1 MRGQVLGHAGEGV
14 EVGRRREPVQGG
26 LDADRRQRLLQG
38 LGPLGLGG
46 PVAAVG
52 DTSGEPVRLAA
63 GRQLLLG
70 LGRVTLGLG
79 GRLVHVELLVTR
91 HGRRQHRAAD
101 RPAGDRAAVGILQRE
116 VVGGVLDRLAAGQ
129 VGERRHLRVDVE
141 EPAEPGERVVRVRLE
156 VRAGEDLSPRRRLHP
171 RAREVDLGVAGQQPV
186 VHVVGVHVH
195 VDDDLAG
202 QLRNRRVLSGVPVLV
217 RDQYRR
223 LVQLVALELV
233 RAGGHDVRL
242 VARAGVLV
250 RRHRSALRDRHHV
263 VEFGERVGQVEHDR
277 RRVRRGDSG
286 QAHQVLGPV
295 LVGPGVGLGVPAQ
308 QVREVVRAVGQHAA
322 VEGALDRVLDVLGGD
337 RRAVLELDPRL
348 KVVGPGQA
356 VVTDRA
362 GRGGK
367 AGDERAAA
375 GAGAVLIGHQG
386 L

>member
-1 MRGQVLGHAGEGV
+1 M
-14 EVGRRREPVQGG
+14 
-26 LDADRRQRLLQG
+26 
-38 LGPLGLGG
+38 
-46 PVAAVG
+46 
-52 DTSGEPVRLAA
+52 
-63 GRQLLLG
+63 
-70 LGRVTLGLG
+70 
-79 GRLVHVELLVTR
+79 
-91 HGRRQHRAAD
+91 
-101 RPAGDRAAVGILQRE
+101 
-116 VVGGVLDRLAAGQ
+116 
-129 VGERRHLRVDVE
+129 
-141 EPAEPGERVVRVRLE
+141 RLE
-156 VRAGEDLSPRRRLHP
+156 VRAGEDLGPRRRLHA

-233 RAGGHDVRL
+233 RAGGRDVRL

-263 VEFGERVGQVEHDR
+263 VEFGERVRQVEHDR
-277 RRVRRGDSG
+277 RRVRRDGG

-308 QVREVVRAVGQHAA
+308 QVQEVARAVGQHAA

-348 KVVGPGQA
+348 EVVGPGQA
-356 VVTDRA
+356 VVADRA

-367 AGDERAAA
+367 ARDERAAA